1 MGLRALLR
9 PRSRRTECREPRPE
23 ASCQQDGEGTLNP
36 PTQPEIPLESMVRE
50 AMKTQ
55 VATLQEFAGALA
67 VLHELEGAVER
78 LKKVQKSE
86 DAEDLLTNF
95 QRAVSAQP
103 ESEKAAKSAQWL
115 GTGSQEIWSFA
126 PYAVPIKGDGQLPW
140 AASDADTP
148 ATSTVVS
155 AAASEVAS
163 DNSDS
168 PPMSRRPSLRDS
180 SDERVAGVVPVST
193 PCVQDGKDMKPRK
206 ASRSSMHWTRQDI
219 EKGAGSDTSSI
230 GKKSDAS
237 SMNWRADALDVGE
250 NLAAEAA
257 AKKDG
262 HMSVDSIVALVQ
274 EERERWE
281 EERQALELRVEELK
295 EKLRSMQAVHSP
307 DAEKRALKIEQ
318 QELRKV
324 IKARSRFGAWVCEK
338 HLAESDDED
347 MPIAFLRQPQ
357 IRESEMIFV
366 QRLLLQSRSAS
377 VRSWD
382 PDSKVL

>member
-1 MGLRALLR
+1 M
-9 PRSRRTECREPRPE
+9 
-23 ASCQQDGEGTLNP
+23 NP

-55 VATLQEFAGALA
+55 VATLQEA

-115 GTGSQEIWSFA
+115 GTGSQELR
-126 PYAVPIKGDGQLPW
+126 PIRRPDKRRWTTSMGGIGGALTP
-140 AASDADTP
+140 ACLVTPLEDADTP

-168 PPMSRRPSLRDS
+168 PPMSRRPSLRD
-180 SDERVAGVVPVST
+180 
-193 PCVQDGKDMKPRK
+193 GKDMKPRK
-206 ASRSSMHWTRQDI
+206 ASRITFEGQLHALDTPGGEDEDI

-257 AKKDG
+257 AKKG

-338 HLAESDDED
+338 HLAESDDEETD
-347 MPIAFLRQPQ
+347 GEKEELRRQMASRFAQLRAARAAAGAGSAISSESDASPIRRSPRPG
-357 IRESEMIFV
+357 IRRE
-366 QRLLLQSRSAS
+366 L
-377 VRSWD
+377 
-382 PDSKVL
+382 